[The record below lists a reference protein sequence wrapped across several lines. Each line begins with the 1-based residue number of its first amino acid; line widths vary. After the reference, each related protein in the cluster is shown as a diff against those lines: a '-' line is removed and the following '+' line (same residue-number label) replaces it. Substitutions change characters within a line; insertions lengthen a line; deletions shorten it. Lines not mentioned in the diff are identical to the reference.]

1 MPAVTVDRLFR
12 LALGLSL
19 VYAAFECLDTASDV
33 LGSLLGELFAEAVI
47 STDNVTEG
55 ESDHAA

>member
-1 MPAVTVDRLFR
+1 MTVDQLSRL
-12 LALGLSL
+12 LLGLCFL
-19 VYAAFECLDTASDV
+19 YGAYELFDAAADE